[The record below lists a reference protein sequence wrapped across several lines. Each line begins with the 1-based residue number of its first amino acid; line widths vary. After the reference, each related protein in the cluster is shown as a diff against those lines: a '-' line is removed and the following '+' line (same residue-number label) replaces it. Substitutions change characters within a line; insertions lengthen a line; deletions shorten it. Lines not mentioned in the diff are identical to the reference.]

1 MKEILLATSNQ
12 NKVQEF
18 SKILEPFM
26 IKVLSLKD
34 LNDQSEVRENGQSFK
49 ENAFLKANYY
59 YKRYQMPVI
68 ADDSGIKI
76 AYFNDYPD
84 ILSARFMDHLDY
96 PRRNRLILDIMKD
109 IKDRR
114 ACFIAHLTFLK
125 NGERFDY
132 EGVVEGEIASS
143 VKGDHGFVYD
153 PIFYLPSIKKTMAEL
168 SEDEKN
174 HVSHRALALKEF
186 VHDIQENHIL

>member
-114 ACFIAHLTFLK
+114 AFFIAHLTFLK

-132 EGVVEGEIASS
+132 EGVVEGEIASC
-143 VKGDHGFVYD
+143 VRGDHGFGYD